1 MEKSLKGICVNNL
14 VGNPSEMRSAVVNEF
29 HGVNP
34 VQLGRERIVFN
45 FGMNKRLECSGY

>member
-1 MEKSLKGICVNNL
+1 LKGICVNKL
-14 VGNPSEMRSAVVNEF
+14 VG
-29 HGVNP
+29 NP